1 MSSGRP
7 LLAWRF
13 DHSMAVTCCLHWSL
27 PKRFFPLQ
35 TYYHLLRYGEVA
47 CSKRWAMNVAS
58 LTIQIAYCSVAYS
71 WVIDTFYGDS
81 DLAKALGLGRFGQAI
96 NGSNDAIDVEASLD
110 LNRRLSESDSRSKR

>member
-1 MSSGRP
+1 
-7 LLAWRF
+7 
-13 DHSMAVTCCLHWSL
+13 
-27 PKRFFPLQ
+27 
-35 TYYHLLRYGEVA
+35 
-47 CSKRWAMNVAS
+47 MNVAS